1 MIAIHVSDTV
11 WFVLK
16 KVNWTKS
23 ELPMIDQV
31 KNNLDLPRGGNQ
43 SVRQIHAMY
52 ATRLMT
58 EIYHLVQPGGQHTLC
73 GLRVSRV
80 TSERKTN
87 TLQLVSELQNNL
99 TICKHCERIRAQ
111 DYQDLENRPR

>member
-1 MIAIHVSDTV
+1 MIERND
-11 WFVLK
+11 
-16 KVNWTKS
+16 
-23 ELPMIDQV
+23 
-31 KNNLDLPRGGNQ
+31 LDLSRSGAH
-43 SVRQIHAMY
+43 STRQVHAMY

-87 TLQLVSELQNNL
+87 TLQLVSELQPNL
-99 TICKHCERIRAQ
+99 TICKHCERIRSQ
-111 DYQDLENRPR
+111 DYQDLENRNLSNRDV

>member
-1 MIAIHVSDTV
+1 
-11 WFVLK
+11 
-16 KVNWTKS
+16 
-23 ELPMIDQV
+23 
-31 KNNLDLPRGGNQ
+31 
-43 SVRQIHAMY
+43 MY

-87 TLQLVSELQNNL
+87 TLQLVSELQPNL

-111 DYQDLENRPR
+111 DYQDLANRRQ

>member
-1 MIAIHVSDTV
+1 MERVRND
-11 WFVLK
+11 
-16 KVNWTKS
+16 
-23 ELPMIDQV
+23 
-31 KNNLDLPRGGNQ
+31 LDLSRGANSSAGH
-43 SVRQIHAMY
+43 VTY

-87 TLQLVSELQNNL
+87 TLQLVSKLQPNL

-111 DYQDLENRPR
+111 DYQDRENRNLSNSDV

>member
-1 MIAIHVSDTV
+1 MIERVRSDFDLTRGVSQ
-11 WFVLK
+11 
-16 KVNWTKS
+16 
-23 ELPMIDQV
+23 P
-31 KNNLDLPRGGNQ
+31 PR
-43 SVRQIHAMY
+43 HAMY

-87 TLQLVSELQNNL
+87 TLQLVSELQPNL
-99 TICKHCERIRAQ
+99 TICKHCERIRGQENNLAA
-111 DYQDLENRPR
+111 DYADEPRSKS

>member
-1 MIAIHVSDTV
+1 MERLRNDPGSD
-11 WFVLK
+11 
-16 KVNWTKS
+16 N
-23 ELPMIDQV
+23 PA
-31 KNNLDLPRGGNQ
+31 
-43 SVRQIHAMY
+43 RQIHAIY

-87 TLQLVSELQNNL
+87 TLQLVSQLQANL
-99 TICKHCERIRAQ
+99 TICKHCERIQ
-111 DYQDLENRPR
+111 GQENNSPQIYADETQL